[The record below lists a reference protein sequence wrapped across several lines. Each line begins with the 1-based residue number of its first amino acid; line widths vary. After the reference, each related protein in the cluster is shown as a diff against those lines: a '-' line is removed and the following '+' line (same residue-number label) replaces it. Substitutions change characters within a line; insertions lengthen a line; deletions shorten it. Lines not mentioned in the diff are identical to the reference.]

1 MSTRRP
7 PSGRAVRPP
16 SRRLPLAAVWLLS
29 LLGTAIAGYA
39 AYLMTHRYTGPHH
52 AQFDLK
58 VYYSAVRFWTAGNDI
73 YDYSQPDNVQGQLGF
88 TYPPLAAELMWPMAK
103 LDVQLVVRITV
114 IAIALSTAWCV
125 YVCLRERVRI
135 TARNWIWVVGI
146 ATGAAFFTEPL
157 RETMVFGQINT
168 FLLALILLDTLVL
181 DRKSSRFH
189 AFTGVGVGLA
199 MAIKLTPGIFLLYFL
214 LARKWRAAAT
224 TVATFCLVTLAG
236 AVWEPGATWRY
247 YTSELWGSA
256 QVGILGN
263 SSNESILGLLARWAQ
278 PGDASRMLWLACVAV
293 VAWIGIVRIR
303 RAIDAGDTLAAV
315 TLTGLLGILV
325 SPVSWVHHI
334 VWVIPA
340 SVIIGS
346 RLLRLSN
353 TAAPPWM
360 WWRPELGWRAREAAR
375 LITLV
380 AVGALAFG
388 GDLRLLLYLPI
399 TDYSREPW
407 WNSAISS
414 IQMWW
419 VLLALIA
426 LPITVGADATRQIRD
441 GERAMPV
448 PPPARSTRS
457 TGTTGRQA
465 QGAGRRNRR
474 GGAQHIGAEEGAQK
488 R

>member
-1 MSTRRP
+1 MSAARP
-7 PSGRAVRPP
+7 PT
-16 SRRLPLAAVWLLS
+16 RRLPLAAIWLLS
-29 LLGTAIAGYA
+29 LLGTAVVGYA

-52 AQFDLK
+52 AQFDLR
-58 VYYSAVRFWTAGNDI
+58 VYYSAVRFWASGNDI

-103 LDVQLVVRITV
+103 LDLQLVVRITV

-135 TARNWIWVVGI
+135 TPRNVIWVVGV

-181 DRKSSRFH
+181 DRKSNRFH

-236 AVWEPGATWRY
+236 AVIEPSATWRY

-278 PGDASRMLWLACVAV
+278 PGDASRLLWLACVAI
-293 VAWIGIVRIR
+293 VAWIGITRIR

-353 TAAPPWM
+353 TAAPQWM
-360 WWRPELGWRAREAAR
+360 WWRPELGWRARSAAR
-375 LITLV
+375 LLV
-380 AVGALAFG
+380 LVTVGALAFG

-441 GERAMPV
+441 
-448 PPPARSTRS
+448 
-457 TGTTGRQA
+457 
-465 QGAGRRNRR
+465 
-474 GGAQHIGAEEGAQK
+474 
-488 R
+488 